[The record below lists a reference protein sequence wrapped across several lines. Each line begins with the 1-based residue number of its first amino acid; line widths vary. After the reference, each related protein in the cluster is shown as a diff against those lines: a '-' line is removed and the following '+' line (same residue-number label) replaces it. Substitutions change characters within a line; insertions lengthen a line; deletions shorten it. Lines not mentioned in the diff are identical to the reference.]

1 VGSQLVWSPVK
12 DLDIGVEVF
21 YARDELQHREW
32 NPNRGAGTTIKS
44 ADVWLS
50 RLRVQRDF

>member
-1 VGSQLVWSPVK
+1 LVWSPVK

-32 NPNRGAGTTIKS
+32 DPNRGAGHTIKS

-50 RLRVQRDF
+50 RLRINRDF